1 VAKPFFGGV
10 LNIRGDST
18 QHEPPHANRLGRG
31 VKRPDFEKRKPLG
44 SLSDGAEQ
52 AARRETLT
60 PEDRIAEKQVV
71 YLQYKGRTLS
81 LLVTKVVEQRRSYEG
96 RILGFLS
103 PDAPVLKM
111 ADLKVGDVVCFDHD
125 AIWNVQRQRSA

>member
-1 VAKPFFGGV
+1 M
-10 LNIRGDST
+10 
-18 QHEPPHANRLGRG
+18 
-31 VKRPDFEKRKPLG
+31 KRPDFEKRKRLA
-44 SLSDGAEQ
+44 SLSDGAAP
-52 AARRETLT
+52 AARCEAAT

-81 LLVTKVVEQRRSYEG
+81 LLVTKVVEQRRFYEG

>member
-1 VAKPFFGGV
+1 
-10 LNIRGDST
+10 
-18 QHEPPHANRLGRG
+18 
-31 VKRPDFEKRKPLG
+31 VKRPDFEKRKRLG
-44 SLSDGAEQ
+44 SRSSGAVP
-52 AARRETLT
+52 AARREAVA
-60 PEDRIAEKQVV
+60 PQDGIAEKQVV
-71 YLQYKGRTLS
+71 YLQYRGRTLS

-125 AIWNVQRQRSA
+125 AIWNVQRQRPA

>member
-1 VAKPFFGGV
+1 MNSTCESTGG
-10 LNIRGDST
+10 
-18 QHEPPHANRLGRG
+18 G
-31 VKRPDFEKRKPLG
+31 VKRPDFEKRK
-44 SLSDGAEQ
+44 SLNGRAAGAQ
-52 AARRETLT
+52 RETET
-60 PEDRIAEKQVV
+60 PKHRIAEKQVV

-81 LLVTKVVEQRRSYEG
+81 LLVTKVVEQRSSYEG